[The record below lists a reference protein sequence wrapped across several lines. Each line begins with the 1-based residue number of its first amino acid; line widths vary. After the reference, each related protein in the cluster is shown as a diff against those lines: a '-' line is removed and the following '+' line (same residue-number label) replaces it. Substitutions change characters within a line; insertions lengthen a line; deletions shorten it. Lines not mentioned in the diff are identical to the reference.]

1 MSRGVVLLALN
12 HKYYGNYCA
21 QLAASI
27 KFMDKDM
34 SITLLHD
41 VKGIAHLNEQRLRL
55 FDNLIEV
62 PEHCYMNKG
71 RKDYLKVK
79 THVYALSPYDETIF
93 IDADVLW
100 LPRKSVTELFDSL
113 SEVDFTMS
121 NRGHVAL
128 DKAKNG
134 FITWCN
140 PEEIKA
146 NYDIDGDLYNLSSE
160 FMYFK
165 KKKEV
170 GKLFKQAQKNYET
183 LKVHYVLFG
192 NDIPDELP
200 FSIAMIQ
207 TGVYPHKT
215 PFLPFYWEAFHKQ
228 NLKPADMYSSFYA
241 CSFGGCI
248 STTNVKRFYDN
259 LAQFYCTKLGL
270 GKYFPLLSKRTF
282 LPERANI

>member
-1 MSRGVVLLALN
+1 MG
-12 HKYYGNYCA
+12 A

-34 SITLLHD
+34 SVTLLHD
-41 VKGIAHLNEQRLRL
+41 NKGIGHLNEQRLRL
-55 FDNLIEV
+55 FDNIILV
-62 PEHCYMNKG
+62 PENCYMNKG

-79 THVYALSPYDETIF
+79 THLYSLSPYDETIF

-100 LPRKSVTELFDSL
+100 LPRKTATELFDSL
-113 SEVDFTMS
+113 ADVDFTMA
-121 NRGHVAL
+121 NRGCIPL
-128 DKAKNG
+128 DQAKNG

-140 PEEIKA
+140 PEEIRAK
-146 NYDIDGDLYNLSSE
+146 YDIDGTLYNLSSE
-160 FMYFK
+160 FIYFK

-170 GKLFKQAQKNYET
+170 CKLFKQAQKNYET

-200 FSIAMIQ
+200 FAIAMMQ
-207 TGVYPHKT
+207 TGIYPHKT

-228 NLKPADMYSSFYA
+228 NLKPADMYGSFYA
-241 CSFGGCI
+241 YSCGGCI
-248 STTNVKRFYDN
+248 CTTNVKRIYDN
-259 LAQFYCTKLGL
+259 LAQYYCNKMGL
-270 GKYFPLLSKRTF
+270 GKFFPLISKRTF